1 MALFGS
7 KKKTV
12 ATETAEKKAV
22 AVQTSQH
29 VSSQDYAHII
39 RKPRITEKATIKS
52 ESGVY
57 VFEVAQTATKAS
69 IAKAIKELYNVLPVR
84 VAVAAIPTK
93 TTRSARTGKLGLKRG
108 GKKAYVYL
116 KKGETIEFV

>member
-7 KKKTV
+7 KKKIVKTK
-12 ATETAEKKAV
+12 AKAETKAV
-22 AVQTSQH
+22 AV
-29 VSSQDYAHII
+29 VSDKVSMNDLAHII
-39 RKPRITEKATIKS
+39 KRPRITEKASMKS

-57 VFEVAQTATKAS
+57 VFDVSPDATKYTISQAVMELYKVNPIKVGITQTPAKKVFVRGKWG
-69 IAKAIKELYNVLPVR
+69 IAK
-84 VAVAAIPTK
+84 
-93 TTRSARTGKLGLKRG
+93 G